1 MIPSVYERLH
11 ITPGVSAVIVSL
23 ALMLIAGFAMTRL
36 TSKLRLPNVTAY
48 IISGILLGPFC
59 LDLVPRGV
67 IDGMSFLADIALE
80 FIAFSTASLRK
91 ESTVTCGMT
100 SARPYIGRPLV

>member
-48 IISGILLGPFC
+48 HCLPAFCSGRSVLIST
-59 LDLVPRGV
+59 R
-67 IDGMSFLADIALE
+67 AA
-80 FIAFSTASLRK
+80 
-91 ESTVTCGMT
+91 
-100 SARPYIGRPLV
+100 

>member
-48 IISGILLGPFC
+48 IVS
-59 LDLVPRGV
+59 R
-67 IDGMSFLADIALE
+67 AA
-80 FIAFSTASLRK
+80 
-91 ESTVTCGMT
+91 
-100 SARPYIGRPLV
+100 